1 MTRRVIL
8 LMLAVL
14 APAALGARAPAATIQ
29 DIVGQ
34 VSVDSY
40 RDLLDS
46 HLYTHAGDAR
56 GFGTVGNPRY
66 PAAEHDAAR
75 DNILGE
81 FAALGLSTTL
91 DPFTFTSASGNAY
104 LNCNNVVAVKPG
116 ESRPNDIYILGA
128 HYDSFQNP
136 GADDN
141 ASGVAAILEA
151 ARVLSSYEFEAT
163 LIFIAFDAEEKGLYG
178 SMHYASGATGQNICG
193 MVSLDMIAYN
203 PPGEHHDKVNVYGRT
218 ASAPIK
224 QALADAVTAYSGS
237 IAPDIGGDVPYS
249 DHAPFEAQGFQACLL
264 IEHAWGANGKYHQLT
279 DSVDTAG
286 YIDYAY
292 ATAMTRGAV
301 GYAATAA
308 GLVPEPATMLML
320 TLGMLTLIARRASAA
335 ADGPR

>member
-1 MTRRVIL
+1 
-8 LMLAVL
+8 MLAVL

-34 VSVDSY
+34 VSIDSY
-40 RDLLDS
+40 RDLLDN

-56 GFGTVGNPRY
+56 GFDTVGNPRY

-91 DPFTFTSASGNAY
+91 DPFTFTSTSGKVY

-128 HYDSFQNP
+128 HYDSVQNP

-163 LIFIAFDAEEKGLYG
+163 LVFIAFDAEEKDLYG
-178 SMHYASGATGQNICG
+178 SKHYLAESATMNICG

-203 PPGEHHDKVNVYGRT
+203 PPGDHNKAYIYGRT

-224 QALADAVTAYSGS
+224 QALAAAVTAYSGS
-237 IAPDIGGDVPYS
+237 IAPDIGGDLPYS
-249 DHAPFEAQGFQACLL
+249 DHAPFEEKGFQACLL

-279 DSVDTAG
+279 DSIDTAG

-308 GLVPEPATMLML
+308 GIVPEPATMLML
-320 TLGMLTLIARRASAA
+320 TLGMLALIARRASAKR
-335 ADGPR
+335 GG

>member
-151 ARVLSSYEFEAT
+151 ARVLSSYEFQAT
-163 LIFIAFDAEEKGLYG
+163 LIFIAFDAEEKDLYG
-178 SMHYASGATGQNICG
+178 SKHYLAESATMNICG

-203 PPGEHHDKVNVYGRT
+203 PPGDHNKAYIYGRT
-218 ASAPIK
+218 ASAPIR
-224 QALADAVTAYSGS
+224 QALAAAVTTYSGG
-237 IAPDIGGDVPYS
+237 ILPEIGGDLPYS

-301 GYAATAA
+301 GYAAAAA
-308 GLVPEPATMLML
+308 GLMPEPATMLML
-320 TLGMLTLIARRASAA
+320 TLGMLALIARRAS
-335 ADGPR
+335 GKRGT

>member
-1 MTRRVIL
+1 M
-8 LMLAVL
+8 VL
-14 APAALGARAPAATIQ
+14 ALVTLASAATVQ

-40 RDLLDS
+40 RDFLDN
-46 HLYTHAGDAR
+46 HLYTHAGNAR
-56 GFGTVGNPRY
+56 GFGTSGNPRY

-75 DNILGE
+75 DSILSE
-81 FAALGLSTTL
+81 FVALGLSTTL
-91 DPFTFTSASGNAY
+91 DPFTFTKSGTTYMGA
-104 LNCNNVVAVKPG
+104 NNVVAVKLGEDRPG
-116 ESRPNDIYILGA
+116 DIYILGA
-128 HYDSFQNP
+128 HYDSVENP
-136 GADDN
+136 GADDD

-163 LIFIAFDAEEKGLYG
+163 LVFIAFDAEEKGLYG
-178 SMHYASGATGQNICG
+178 SMHYAGGATGQIIRG

-203 PPGEHHDKVNVYGRT
+203 PLGEHHDKVNVYGRT

-224 QALADAVTAYSGS
+224 QALADAVTAYSGG
-237 IAPDIGGDVPYS
+237 ILREIGGDVPYS

-264 IEHAWGANGKYHQLT
+264 IEHAWGANGKYHRLT

-286 YIDYAY
+286 YIDYTY
-292 ATAMTRGAV
+292 ATAMTRSAV

-320 TLGMLTLIARRASAA
+320 TLGMLALIARRAP
-335 ADGPR
+335 GKRGGQM

>member
-1 MTRRVIL
+1 M
-8 LMLAVL
+8 VL
-14 APAALGARAPAATIQ
+14 ALVTLASAATVQ

-40 RDLLDS
+40 RDLLDN

-56 GFGTVGNPRY
+56 GFDTVGNPRY

-91 DPFTFTSASGNAY
+91 DPFTFTSTSGKVY
-104 LNCNNVVAVKPG
+104 LNCNNVVAVKRGERRPG
-116 ESRPNDIYILGA
+116 DVYILGA

-136 GADDN
+136 GADDD

-163 LIFIAFDAEEKGLYG
+163 LIFIAFDAEEKDLYG
-178 SMHYASGATGQNICG
+178 SQHYVGEAAGENIRG
-193 MVSLDMIAYN
+193 MVSLDMIAFN
-203 PPGEHHDKVNVYGRT
+203 PPGDHNKAYIYGRT

-224 QALADAVTAYSGS
+224 QALADAVTAYSGG
-237 IAPDIGGDVPYS
+237 ILPEIGGDLPYS
-249 DHAPFEAQGFQACLL
+249 DHASFEAQGFQACLL

-301 GYAATAA
+301 GYAAAAA

>member
-1 MTRRVIL
+1 M
-8 LMLAVL
+8 VL
-14 APAALGARAPAATIQ
+14 ALVTLASATTVP

-40 RDLLDS
+40 RDLLDN

-56 GFGTVGNPRY
+56 GFDTVGNPRY

-81 FAALGLSTTL
+81 FAALGLSATL
-91 DPFTFTSASGNAY
+91 DPFTFTNTSGKVY

-128 HYDSFQNP
+128 HYDSVQNP

-151 ARVLSSYEFEAT
+151 ARVLSQYEFEAT
-163 LIFIAFDAEEKGLYG
+163 LVFIAFDAEEKGLYG
-178 SMHYASGATGQNICG
+178 SIHYVGEAAGENICG
-193 MVSLDMIAYN
+193 MVSLDMIAFN
-203 PPGEHHDKVNVYGRT
+203 PPGDHNKAYIYGRT

-224 QALADAVTAYSGS
+224 QALADAVTAYSSG
-237 IAPDIGGDVPYS
+237 ILPEIGGDVPYS

-264 IEHAWGANGKYHQLT
+264 IEHAWGSNGNYHKAT
-279 DSVDTAG
+279 DNVDTAG

-292 ATAMTRGAV
+292 ATALTRSAV
-301 GYAATAA
+301 GYAAAAA
-308 GLVPEPATMLML
+308 GIVPEPATMLML
-320 TLGMLTLIARRASAA
+320 TLGIFALIARRAP
-335 ADGPR
+335 GRRGG